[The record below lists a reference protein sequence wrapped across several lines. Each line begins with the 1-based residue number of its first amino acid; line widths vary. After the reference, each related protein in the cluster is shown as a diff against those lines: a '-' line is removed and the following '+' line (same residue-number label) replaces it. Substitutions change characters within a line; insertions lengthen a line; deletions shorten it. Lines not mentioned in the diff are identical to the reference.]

1 MYNYNSGCAS
11 RNIWVFWSSLSQRK
25 ISRRNIPSGRPN
37 QSLIWMYFRK
47 DSLHRF
53 SGIFGNI
60 WFSTCGIGMLLCS
73 ELGGEQVDHLLIF
86 DATLNKLLPWTNENM
101 IEILRLQTKEITFV
115 KCVFVDEH
123 LVTFPSELTSILLK
137 IPSALSSALCWS
149 PTTAAVWKWKDNNK
163 IQIRTIMQSFKRCD
177 YILLGIMLH

>member
-1 MYNYNSGCAS
+1 MLQEISG
-11 RNIWVFWSSLSQRK
+11 SSGPLSQRK

-149 PTTAAVWKWKDNNK
+149 PTTASVWKWKDNNK